1 MITQDTDSRMQS
13 LLPTTLLAGA
23 LCVLGGCA
31 VSEEANSA
39 GAQETTMTIENA
51 SLQTKID
58 DYKAGFASR
67 ADQEMKDSFQDG
79 IDDVL
84 RQGVLDRATN
94 VGDTAPAFVLPNA
107 SGKSVALGS
116 LLADG
121 PVIVVWYRGGWC
133 PYCNL
138 TLRAYQERLDEITG
152 LGATLVAISPEL
164 PDNALST
171 KEKGALE
178 YEVLTDLD
186 NRVAREYGVVFD
198 LTEDV
203 HRRYNELFGFDD
215 HNGQASGELPL
226 SATYVIDT
234 DGTVT
239 YAFLHHDYRERAEP
253 SEVIDALRTTV
264 GG

>member
-1 MITQDTDSRMQS
+1 M
-13 LLPTTLLAGA
+13 
-23 LCVLGGCA
+23 
-31 VSEEANSA
+31 
-39 GAQETTMTIENA
+39 
-51 SLQTKID
+51 
-58 DYKAGFASR
+58 
-67 ADQEMKDSFQDG
+67 
-79 IDDVL
+79 
-84 RQGVLDRATN
+84 
-94 VGDTAPAFVLPNA
+94 
-107 SGKSVALGS
+107 
-116 LLADG
+116 
-121 PVIVVWYRGGWC
+121 
-133 PYCNL
+133 
-138 TLRAYQERLDEITG
+138 DEITG